1 MSYIKERLRIGY
13 VKSQEIVLENPVYLN
28 NFDHIFQNQSKTI
41 KKQNWSNILNLM
53 QMLWGNWF
61 VEMQDFLQDQ
71 VLSSNTNTVQ
81 SINLLFE
88 LVNLLEKL
96 SKMRNE
102 LYQDTFA
109 SNLTNSILNTL
120 IKSVS
125 GPSYSNQKFL
135 GNWKKL
141 HRILNIFIWQELR
154 SFSWYTEEKK
164 NQIEIFCTSV
174 TLLYSILK

>member
-1 MSYIKERLRIGY
+1 M
-13 VKSQEIVLENPVYLN
+13 LENPVYLN
-28 NFDHIFQNQSKTI
+28 NFDHIFQNQSKAI
-41 KKQNWSNILNLM
+41 KKQNWTNILNLM

-125 GPSYSNQKFL
+125 GSSYSNQKFL